1 LVSCVRAS
9 SKCAQFS
16 QRKDRFSTRSTPD
29 SRGNLPTAASA
40 HNKRHH
46 EPLRLCGALVP
57 LFSKKFA
64 PLTRKISHSFAF
76 STFPSQTSEPTT
88 ENMLT
93 RREFRPVGKSAN
105 AHIYGAI
112 DTQCKPC
119 SQRLC
124 MSRHICMRRAGHAE
138 RSPSRAGRITRT
150 PTRFAYWRAR
160 TKGLHYIV
168 RSTS

>member
-1 LVSCVRAS
+1 VRHLSVRNFHSGKIVSPLEVLQTREEIYPPPLQHTTNVTMNRCGSAVPWYLYFQ
-9 SKCAQFS
+9 K
-16 QRKDRFSTRSTPD
+16 KST
-29 SRGNLPTAASA
+29 
-40 HNKRHH
+40 
-46 EPLRLCGALVP
+46 
-57 LFSKKFA
+57 
-64 PLTRKISHSFAF
+64 PLTRKISHSFAL

-124 MSRHICMRRAGHAE
+124 MSRHICMRRAELCRVIAE
-138 RSPSRAGRITRT
+138 SSGTHNSHT
-150 PTRFAYWRAR
+150 THFAYWRA
-160 TKGLHYIV
+160 KGLHYIV

>member
-1 LVSCVRAS
+1 LISCVRAS

-40 HNKRHH
+40 HNERHH

-57 LFSKKFA
+57 LFSKKST
-64 PLTRKISHSFAF
+64 PLTRKISHSFAL

-124 MSRHICMRRAGHAE
+124 MSRHICMRRAELCRVIAE
-138 RSPSRAGRITRT
+138 SSGTHNSHT
-150 PTRFAYWRAR
+150 THFAYWRA
-160 TKGLHYIV
+160 KGLHYIV